1 MNTPL
6 RMPVAAPVSYSAS
19 PSPTTPV
26 VIALSLYLFAV
37 LLSACIL
44 CYFHRRSNPPPYECH
59 ISRPL
64 ALTNLPTH
72 PRPTLNRSGSP
83 FSRPLDSTP
92 YIPSSSP
99 SRPSSLLLKDS
110 QDTRLTSPANSSSNF
125 YILSPSP
132 KSNTSVPA
140 QTTYLAILAFR
151 FALLSPFLS
160 DQSLNYSTPIPST
173 ATWRSSLAKSF
184 TQPFDKSTLPSPKLS
199 NNTTVDRLE
208 STPPLLPF
216 PWPFESHHAP
226 LHLLPPQ

>member
-1 MNTPL
+1 MSTPL

-19 PSPTTPV
+19 PSPMMPV

-37 LLSACIL
+37 LLSACVL
-44 CYFHRRSNPPPYECH
+44 HYFHHRSNPPPYECH

-64 ALTNLPTH
+64 ALTNLPTP

-99 SRPSSLLLKDS
+99 PQPSSSRLKDS
-110 QDTRLTSPANSSSNF
+110 QDTRPTSPANSLSNS
-125 YILSPSP
+125 YISSPSP
-132 KSNTSVPA
+132 KSNTSMPA
-140 QTTYLAILAFR
+140 RTTYLAILASH
-151 FALLSPFLS
+151 FALPSPSSS
-160 DQSLNYSTPIPST
+160 DQSSNYSTPIPST
-173 ATWRSSLAKSF
+173 ATWRSSLVKSF
-184 TQPFDKSTLPSPKLS
+184 TQPFDKSTSPSPEPS
-199 NNTTVDRLE
+199 NNTTTDRPE

-216 PWPFESHHAP
+216 PWPFESHHVP